1 MLGATV
7 VDAHQKG
14 MATSTTSPEV
24 RPFKSSATRLPTF
37 VIVGAMKSGTTSL
50 ARWLKPHPQ
59 VFLSEI
65 KELHFFDE
73 HYDKG
78 IDWYR
83 RHFASAGSSLA
94 VGEATPAYMYDEQAP
109 ARMHALLPEV
119 RIVVILRN
127 PVDRA
132 YSHYWHNRQR
142 GNEPLGFRE
151 AVEREPERR
160 QRDDQPYPHAHAYL
174 DRGRYLRQLQ
184 RLTTH
189 YPREQLLVETF
200 DDLRADP
207 QSVYRR
213 VCGFIGVDDTV
224 ELANIGRTFNPARE
238 YRSMRVRIA
247 SRRLPRKLRYAV
259 GRLNSRRVEYPAMDA
274 DLRAQLLAATANDTT
289 ALSSWLNRDLSSWL
303 QT

>member
-1 MLGATV
+1 M
-7 VDAHQKG
+7 
-14 MATSTTSPEV
+14 
-24 RPFKSSATRLPTF
+24 
-37 VIVGAMKSGTTSL
+37 
-50 ARWLKPHPQ
+50 
-59 VFLSEI
+59 
-65 KELHFFDE
+65 
-73 HYDKG
+73 
-78 IDWYR
+78 
-83 RHFASAGSSLA
+83 
-94 VGEATPAYMYDEQAP
+94 
-109 ARMHALLPEV
+109 
-119 RIVVILRN
+119 
-127 PVDRA
+127 
-132 YSHYWHNRQR
+132 
-142 GNEPLGFRE
+142 
-151 AVEREPERR
+151 
-160 QRDDQPYPHAHAYL
+160 
-174 DRGRYLRQLQ
+174 
-184 RLTTH
+184 
-189 YPREQLLVETF
+189 VETF